1 MTEVAYVKHPVT
13 KEQKAALRAEGL
25 KIIDARFAPEGAEI
39 IELNPENG
47 LPVPGS
53 PEDVDALERD
63 DVVELLKAHGVESPK
78 GKVDE
83 LKAALKQVM
92 FVGE

>member
-1 MTEVAYVKHPVT
+1 MPKLAYVKHPIT
-13 KEQKAALRAEGL
+13 TEQKKALRGDGF

-39 IELNPENG
+39 IDLSEGEEIKIPE
-47 LPVPGS
+47 S
-53 PEDVDALERD
+53 PEDIDGLKKAELE
-63 DVVELLKAHGVESPK
+63 ELLKRHGVENLK

-92 FVGE
+92 FVDD